1 MAENEVTPVVEQIVG
16 TGSESVDDRIAAAA
30 MALGDDEQVAP
41 TEPAPSS
48 EDAKD
53 EQPEPK
59 EGQSQ
64 DKAKAADD
72 AEQKKPRN
80 MLRDVAAE
88 WATARRMQQ
97 ANTKRAQELE
107 ARQQQIEQEAATA
120 REVATLMR
128 HNPIAAAE
136 RVAQLAGISP
146 HEYLQRLQLAYING
160 DDSQQRPQQDAAIAN
175 EVAQLRAELYA
186 ERNRREQE
194 EQARYYQQ
202 QVAEVTTTETQN
214 LVGLAKAYADQFPAL
229 QHLSDDALTR
239 RVNDA
244 VQFYVSRG
252 DEVGRFEVLSAVNN
266 IVNDTLA
273 EYGLADSL
281 KQRVASAP
289 APNGGKRQGTNAAPT
304 RQRNGSGRYIPT
316 NAAAAEGGA
325 PRRAMTVEER
335 LAEATKV
342 LWSAD

>member
-1 MAENEVTPVVEQIVG
+1 MVENEVTPVVEQIVG

-41 TEPAPSS
+41 TEPTPSS
-48 EDAKD
+48 EDAKE
-53 EQPEPK
+53 EQSEPK

-72 AEQKKPRN
+72 ADQKKPRN

-120 REVATLMR
+120 REVAALMR
-128 HNPIAAAE
+128 ANPIAAAE

-160 DDSQQRPQQDAAIAN
+160 EDPQKPQQDAAIAN

-194 EQARYYQQ
+194 EQARAYHQ
-202 QVAEVTTTETQN
+202 QVEQVTATETQN

-239 RVNDA
+239 RVADA
-244 VQFYVSRG
+244 VQFYVQRG
-252 DEVGRFEVLSAVNN
+252 DEVGRFEVLNAVNN

-273 EYGLADSL
+273 EYGLTDSL
-281 KQRVASAP
+281 RQRVATAP
-289 APNGGKRQGTNAAPT
+289 APNGGKRQGTNAVPT

>member
-1 MAENEVTPVVEQIVG
+1 MVENEVTPVVEQIVG

-48 EDAKD
+48 EDAKE
-53 EQPEPK
+53 EQSEPK

-72 AEQKKPRN
+72 ADQKKPRN

-97 ANTKRAQELE
+97 QNAKRAQELE
-107 ARQQQIEQEAATA
+107 ARQQQVEQDAATA
-120 REVATLMR
+120 REVAALMR
-128 HNPIAAAE
+128 ANPIAAAE

-160 DDSQQRPQQDAAIAN
+160 EDPQKPQQDAAIAN

-194 EQARYYQQ
+194 EQARAYHQ
-202 QVAEVTTTETQN
+202 QVEQVTATETQN

-239 RVNDA
+239 RVADA
-244 VQFYVSRG
+244 VQFYVQRG

-273 EYGLADSL
+273 EYGLTDSL

-289 APNGGKRQGTNAAPT
+289 APNGGKRQGINAAPT

>member
-1 MAENEVTPVVEQIVG
+1 MAENEVTPVAEQIVG

-30 MALGDDEQVAP
+30 MALGDDDQVAP
-41 TEPAPSS
+41 TEPAPASGES
-48 EDAKD
+48 EEAPKEDNEDASPQAD
-53 EQPEPK
+53 
-59 EGQSQ
+59 
-64 DKAKAADD
+64 AKKPGK
-72 AEQKKPRN
+72 AEQAKPRN
-80 MLRDVAAE
+80 MLRDVATE

-160 DDSQQRPQQDAAIAN
+160 EDSQKPQQDAAIAN

-214 LVGLAKAYADQFPAL
+214 LVSLAKTYADQFPAL

-273 EYGLADSL
+273 EYGLTDSL
-281 KQRVASAP
+281 RQRVASAP